1 MTSGAS
7 SDRHDRIPLLL
18 AGKERRKPR
27 PGAARILSPRL
38 REEEV
43 AAQISSLANGGD
55 EAASASIERDVEF
68 PRGQE

>member
-1 MTSGAS
+1 
-7 SDRHDRIPLLL
+7 
-18 AGKERRKPR
+18 
-27 PGAARILSPRL
+27 L